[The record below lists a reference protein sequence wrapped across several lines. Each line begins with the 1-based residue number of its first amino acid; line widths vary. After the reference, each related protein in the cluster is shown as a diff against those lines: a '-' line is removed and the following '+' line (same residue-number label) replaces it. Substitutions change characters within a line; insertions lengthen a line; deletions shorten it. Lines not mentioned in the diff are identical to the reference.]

1 MVSHGAPR
9 PPSVQ
14 VADAIRARIESG
26 EYAPGDQLPGIVA
39 LCAEFTTT
47 SGTIQKALRILKR
60 EGLVTSVPGYG
71 TFVAEG

>member
-14 VADAIRARIESG
+14 VADTIRARIEAG
-26 EYAPGDQLPGIVA
+26 EYAPGERLPGIVA
-39 LCAEFTTT
+39 MCAEYGTT
-47 SGTIQKALRILKR
+47 SGTIQKALRILKA

-71 TFVAEG
+71 TFVAE